1 MNTNS
6 RLIWFFDHFNPY
18 FQCGY
23 AVVLVFC
30 SALCFWSVARQ
41 FSAGM
46 LLLGVGCIV
55 SLIQTTCFII
65 SAFQEG
71 QPFLP
76 FLPFDL
82 RKEAYLYGRLL
93 GPPQLILFPVT
104 VVLLAFQNMRRDR
117 RPNPYVGSQAWLR
130 VRIGF

>member
-1 MNTNS
+1 VDTNS

-18 FQCGY
+18 FQCVY

-30 SALCFWSVARQ
+30 LALCFWSLSRR

-46 LLLGVGCIV
+46 LFLGIGCVV
-55 SLIQTTCFII
+55 SLIQTACWIV
-65 SAFQEG
+65 SAFQER

-93 GPPQLILFPVT
+93 GPPQLVLFPIT
-104 VVLLAFQNMRRDR
+104 VVLLAVENMRR
-117 RPNPYVGSQAWLR
+117 PKT
-130 VRIGF
+130 